1 MIKVQ
6 ELGKSFDHRAVVRN
20 LSFDAS
26 DRAIT
31 GLLGS
36 NGAGKTT
43 TLRMICGVLKPDSG
57 SIVIDDVARDSL
69 SRQRR
74 LGALLDHMGVYSR
87 LTVREN
93 LVYFGSLRGMSTRLL
108 NERVNQVISILGLES
123 IADRR
128 TFGFSQGERMKTALG
143 RAILDSPQNLLL
155 DEPTNG
161 LDIPTVRSLRDL
173 LKRLRDAG
181 TCVVFS
187 SHVLDEVRALCDNV
201 VVISS
206 GSLVAQGSP
215 SELCIQTN
223 TASLEEAFVKLTCPP
238 EFPIC

>member
-1 MIKVQ
+1 MIKIR
-6 ELGKSFDHRAVVRN
+6 ELGKSFDRRVVVRK
-20 LSFDAS
+20 LSFEAPDG
-26 DRAIT
+26 AIT

-57 SIVIDDVARDSL
+57 SISIDGVAGEPLD
-69 SRQRR
+69 RQRR
-74 LGALLDHMGVYSR
+74 LGALLDHTGIYSR

-93 LVYFGSLRGMSTRLL
+93 LFYFGRLRGMAPDSLTL
-108 NERVNQVISILGLES
+108 RVRQVLSMLGLES
-123 IADRR
+123 VADRR
-128 TFGFSQGERMKTALG
+128 TAGFSQGERMKSALG
-143 RAILDSPQNLLL
+143 RAILHSPQNLLL

-181 TCVVFS
+181 ICVVFS
-187 SHVLDEVRALCDNV
+187 SHLLDDVRALCDKI

-206 GSLVAQGSP
+206 GSLIAEGSEP
-215 SELCIQTN
+215 DLCGQTG
-223 TASLEEAFVKLTCPP
+223 TASLEEAFVKLTCSLGGTQ
-238 EFPIC
+238 C